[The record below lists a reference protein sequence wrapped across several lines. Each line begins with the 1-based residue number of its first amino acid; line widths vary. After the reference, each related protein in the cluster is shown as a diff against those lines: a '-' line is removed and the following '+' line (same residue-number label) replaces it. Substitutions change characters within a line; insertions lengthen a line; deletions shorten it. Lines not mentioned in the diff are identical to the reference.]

1 MSVSRTTMDAVA
13 GVRLTRRME
22 TTRTTARPAP
32 AARRTPVDVTTVVL
46 LGATLCTGLMA
57 GLFYA
62 YSVSVMPGLSGA
74 SDRTVVETMQRI
86 NVAILNGWFG
96 VVLGGAVVLAAGAA
110 LLVLRSDDRAPLR
123 WVLLGLG
130 LYVGVLVVTSA
141 ASIPLNDRLAAAGDP
156 ASIGDLAAVRH
167 AFETG
172 WVRWNLVRT
181 VLCTGAF
188 GALAWAL
195 LLRGRDT

>member
-1 MSVSRTTMDAVA
+1 MSVSLPAMDALT

-22 TTRTTARPAP
+22 TTRPRTRPAP
-32 AARRTPVDVTTVVL
+32 TSRRTPVDVTTVVL

-96 VVLGGAVVLAAGAA
+96 VVFGGAVVLAAAAA

-141 ASIPLNDRLAAAGDP
+141 ASVPLNDRLAAAGDP
-156 ASIGDLAAVRH
+156 DRIGDLAAVRQ
-167 AFETG
+167 AFETT

-181 VLCTGAF
+181 VLNTGAF

-195 LLRGRDT
+195 VLRGRSS